1 MDKRVR
7 KVLNDFI
14 QKFAALFLVIAMSL
28 TPCITGM
35 GQVFADEPEGDGDV
49 TYGLDIKESEHGKV
63 EIKDSDQTSF
73 KENDEVTL
81 TVTPDDNYELE
92 KVSVLSEDGTEI
104 TSATEGSEFTF
115 TMPAANLSVEAS
127 FVEKEEKEVTEWVK
141 CELSVQGNGIVA
153 IYDEDDFSAEY
164 HFLDGKMYDME
175 ENVVEDQTVKVPKD
189 KDLEICFVP
198 DDSYCVEALS
208 LKNSK
213 GEDVEYTLDNEL
225 PSYTSTMEYKTSGN
239 ISLDVTFIV
248 IGTKYIDL
256 GITADDLDSAAW
268 ESQGT
273 GQTLAEFLGFDG
285 STYVSFL
292 KQHSTD
298 STYIGTPYV
307 EDYAQAYHDGA
318 NGFAGWLDAAGVGMN
333 CEGFVDNVL
342 KNVEAKHP
350 MANYPHSTLG
360 FGTGGWVHYINHY
373 NLKHYVFGSKQDMLN
388 SGVLEYGDII
398 WIFDQSGHNAISD
411 NHHIGIFV
419 GSNSHEDKWWDSID
433 AKSNQYGT
441 TIGGNHIESIV
452 PKTSYTSEWVV
463 VKAGGETKGYA
474 KVQKV
479 SSNPYLVQDNPC
491 YSLAGAEYGV
501 YKDKGLT
508 QKVATLTTDANGN
521 TGTVELDA
529 GTYYVKETK
538 ASKGYKTDDNRY
550 TVNVTSGQTA
560 TVTSTEV
567 PNADPMGISL
577 TKIDQDSNGT
587 ANVKGLEG
595 AQFEVKYYAVNPD
608 DYNSAADLDGVEA
621 TRTWVLETKYKDGE
635 YKARLDDD
643 FKVSG
648 DDFYY
653 DDDENKCLP
662 IGVITV
668 EEKVAPE
675 GYKLDGATFSSDT
688 MTGPVEGKYFAKVL
702 GNGEEARLDGGN
714 EYTVADKSIR
724 GGIKVAKWDNESN
737 SQTPQGDATIGGA
750 TIEIVNKNDYEV
762 VVNGEVYGKDQTVM
776 TLTTDGEGNAQTA
789 SDALPYGLYEVKET
803 GAPDGYLNEGNTIS
817 QEVFIAEDGVIV
829 DLNNDTNAIKNNV
842 IRGGV
847 KLGKW
852 DNEFNSQTP
861 QGDATLE
868 GATFAIISQNNNNVI
883 VNGKTYKKG
892 ETVATITTDK
902 NGNAQTSNTLLP
914 YGTYTL
920 KETSAPTGYLNKGT
934 NITQTFK
941 IRENGTIIDLNK
953 DATAIKNDVIRGGV
967 KLGKWDIEAN
977 AQIPLG
983 GATLEGAEFTIT
995 NESSH
1000 SVIVNGK
1007 TYKKG
1012 EVITTLTTNAKG
1024 IAETS
1029 NTLLPYGTYS
1039 YKETKPPKG
1048 YNATGS
1054 GLSGTFKIR
1063 ENGVIVDLN
1072 NDQSAIKN
1080 DVIRGD
1086 IYFSKADEETSERM
1100 ANIPFKITSNTTG
1113 ESHTIMTDE
1122 NGYFSS
1128 SSDFNKHSQDTNG
1141 GKATS
1146 GLWFGLGA
1154 DGKNVKVNDKK
1165 GALPYDTYTL
1175 EELRCDANKDKV
1187 LYKGTFT
1194 VSREAYEIDLG
1205 TIENA
1210 DLTLSTVLKDEETNS
1225 HYSQVSDDVTLI
1237 DTATYTGLKKNTE
1250 YVITGILMDKDT
1262 GKPALDPAGNQIT
1275 ATKTFKPKTA
1285 EGTVEVE
1292 YAFDASNMEGKTLV
1306 AFETV
1311 TLNGE
1316 EVVPDND
1323 INNLDQTI
1331 YFPGVKTTALDEKTN
1346 DHISK
1351 ADEETVIIDTVEY
1364 TGLRVGKKYTVQGTL
1379 MDKETGEAVL
1389 DNDGNEI
1396 TASETFKAD
1405 KASGFIDI
1413 TFKFNSSN
1421 LKGKTVVAF
1430 ETILY
1435 KDKEY
1440 ATHADLSDTDQTI
1453 HFPEIGTTAADVKTN
1468 TGLSLAEKDMTIIDK
1483 VEYKNLLAGKSYTVK
1498 GTLMNK
1504 DTGKALEINGQKVTA
1519 EKTFTAESENGT
1531 VDLSFT
1537 FDGSA
1542 LAGETLVVFEDLY
1555 YNGVSVAVHKDL
1567 EDENQTVHIPEIG
1580 TTAKSDKTGINVNKA
1595 EKEVTL
1601 VDTVKYEN
1609 LIPGKEYTVDGKLMD
1624 KETGKAF
1631 VVDEKEVTASAKFT
1645 PEEANG
1651 TIDITFKFDGTG
1663 LEEKS
1668 LVAFETVSYEGHEVA
1683 IHTDIKDEGQTV
1695 HFPKIKTTALDEKTE
1710 DHIGKADEKMTIID
1724 TVKYTNLVKDKEYTV
1739 SGTLM
1744 DKETGKAIV
1753 DKDGKEVTASTTFT
1767 AEKANG
1773 TVDIVFT
1780 FDSSLLAGKTIVAFE
1795 DVSYKGVS
1803 IGTHADLTDEDQT
1816 VYIPKIHTTAIDD
1829 ETQTKNSY
1837 ADGMISITDTV
1848 TYENLIPGK
1857 EYTLKGTLKDRTT
1870 GETVV
1875 AKVAKTEEIPEG
1887 ATAITFNE
1895 GTYAYVAKGTETAP
1909 AGLYEKTEAGYV
1921 LSGTTDVVELPEDL
1935 ITWGGN
1941 FDGPGVG
1948 YVKDGEVT
1956 VLDYTFTE
1964 SAEEVVAEK
1973 TFTPTE
1979 ANGTVDLTFV
1989 FDGSEMAGQTF
2000 VVFEDVY
2007 YKNVNVATH
2016 SDITDEDQTIYVPE
2030 IKTSAKDE
2038 ASNSQNALAS
2048 KETTIVDTVNYT
2060 NLIPGKEYTVKG
2072 KLYDKKTKEAL
2083 LVDGKE
2089 VTGET
2094 TFTPESASGSVDITF
2109 KFDSSALKNQ
2119 TIVVFED
2126 LFIGEKQVATH
2137 SDINDKDQS
2146 IYFPEI
2152 KTTATDKSDGDHEA
2166 YATSNV
2172 TITDAVKYENLLPGT
2187 SYKVE
2192 GTLMDKET
2200 GKAILVNGKEV
2211 KAEASFTPE
2220 ESSGTVNVDFT
2231 FNASSLGGKSV
2242 VVFEKLY
2249 TAEGKEIANH
2259 EDINDE
2265 GQTVKLVTPPK
2276 TTTVQT
2282 GDTYRMY
2289 GLIAGAVVLVVIGGC
2304 VFFKKNKKKDNKK
2317 EN

>member
-175 ENVVEDQTVKVPKD
+175 ENVVDDQTVKVPKD

-198 DDSYCVEALS
+198 DDNYSLSDLS
-208 LKNSK
+208 LKNGK
-213 GEDVEYTLDNEL
+213 DKAVDYTLDTSL
-225 PSYTSTMEYKTSGN
+225 PSTETSTMECKLDKDVLLKATFVDLNQSSEDMTEKEIEAYRDQINAYYFGNSDIMTAAAGNTTQLTCITGDYIAYEGYSTNMFSVAGNAGWCLQPSRATPASGTYTAVE
-239 ISLDVTFIV
+239 LDNNSALAKAMYYSV
-248 IGTKYIDL
+248 GAPGHAKL
-256 GITADDLDSAAW
+256 SAAIGSEGFW
-268 ESQGT
+268 QMPDYHSGYVAPYNT
-273 GQTLAEFLGFDG
+273 RYAYCHMFL
-285 STYVSFL
+285 SWIY
-292 KQHSTD
+292 
-298 STYIGTPYV
+298 
-307 EDYAQAYHDGA
+307 
-318 NGFAGWLDAAGVGMN
+318 NGCNFDAAFYGTSFTSDPDFV
-333 CEGFVDNVL
+333 EQVKSDFRAKYDTVVYWEDVPSGFKAYVL
-342 KNVEAKHP
+342 NTGS
-350 MANYPHSTLG
+350 YSQII
-360 FGTGGWVHYINHY
+360 GGW
-373 NLKHYVFGSKQDMLN
+373 
-388 SGVLEYGDII
+388 
-398 WIFDQSGHNAISD
+398 
-411 NHHIGIFV
+411 
-419 GSNSHEDKWWDSID
+419 
-433 AKSNQYGT
+433 T
-441 TIGGNHIESIV
+441 
-452 PKTSYTSEWVV
+452 YTP
-463 VKAGGETKGYA
+463 TGYA
-474 KVQKV
+474 KVHKV
-479 SSNPYLVQDNPC
+479 SSNPYLVKDNPC
-491 YSLAGAEYGV
+491 YSLAGAKYGV
-501 YKDKGLT
+501 YKDSGET
-508 QKVATLTTDANGN
+508 QRVATLTTDANGN
-521 TGTVELDA
+521 TNTVELDA
-529 GTYYVKETK
+529 GTYYIREIE
-538 ASKGYKTDDNRY
+538 ASKGYSIDKNQY

-567 PNADPMGISL
+567 PSSDPMGISL

-635 YKARLDDD
+635 YKARLDND

-675 GYKLDGATFSSDT
+675 GYKLDGATFSSDS

-702 GNGEEARLDGGN
+702 GNGTDARLDGGN

-776 TLTTDGEGNAQTA
+776 TLTTDGDGNAQTA

-829 DLNNDTNAIKNNV
+829 DLNNDTNAIKNN
-842 IRGGV
+842 
-847 KLGKW
+847 
-852 DNEFNSQTP
+852 
-861 QGDATLE
+861 
-868 GATFAIISQNNNNVI
+868 
-883 VNGKTYKKG
+883 
-892 ETVATITTDK
+892 
-902 NGNAQTSNTLLP
+902 
-914 YGTYTL
+914 
-920 KETSAPTGYLNKGT
+920 
-934 NITQTFK
+934 
-941 IRENGTIIDLNK
+941 
-953 DATAIKNDVIRGGV
+953 VIRGGV

-1072 NDQSAIKN
+1072 NDKSAIKN

-1225 HYSQVSDDVTLI
+1225 HYTQVSDDVTLI
-1237 DTATYTGLKKNTE
+1237 DAATYTGLKKNTE

-1262 GKPALDPAGNQIT
+1262 GKPALDPEGNQIT

-1631 VVDEKEVTASAKFT
+1631 VVDGKEVTASAKFT

-1651 TIDITFKFDGTG
+1651 TVDITFKFDGTG

-1683 IHTDIKDEGQTV
+1683 IHADIKDEGQTV

-1773 TVDIVFT
+1773 TVDIVFA

-1803 IGTHADLTDEDQT
+1803 VGTHADLTDEDQT

-1857 EYTLKGTLKDRTT
+1857 EYTLKGTLKDQTT

-1875 AKVAKTEEIPEG
+1875 AKVAKTEDIPEG

-2109 KFDSSALKNQ
+2109 KFDSSALRNQ
-2119 TIVVFED
+2119 TVVVFED

-2192 GTLMDKET
+2192 GTLMDKTT
-2200 GKAILVNGKEV
+2200 GKAVLVNGKEV

-2231 FNASSLGGKSV
+2231 FDATSLGGKSL

-2304 VFFKKNKKKDNKK
+2304 VFFKKSKRKDNKK
-2317 EN
+2317 DN